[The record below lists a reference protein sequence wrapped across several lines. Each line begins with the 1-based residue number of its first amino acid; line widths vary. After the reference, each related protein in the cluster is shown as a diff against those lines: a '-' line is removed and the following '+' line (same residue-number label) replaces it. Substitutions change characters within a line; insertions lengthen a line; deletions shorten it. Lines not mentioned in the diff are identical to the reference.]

1 MNNLESPL
9 RPLESL
15 LHDTKPAPLLP
26 GPHREHLARQLRA
39 HAAHMEDVPGWP
51 MRYYAM
57 ALALSLLCLIVALL
71 FPPKIVD
78 VHSFQEQRQILA
90 SLLPDAGTVTVKGH
104 QSVTLPSPRPVSPAP
119 QISQPELLEQIQER
133 RLDLI
138 QVMDET
144 SCQTESMPPGSVP

>member
-1 MNNLESPL
+1 MNRLESMLRDAKPSPL
-9 RPLESL
+9 
-15 LHDTKPAPLLP
+15 AP
-26 GPHREHLARQLRA
+26 GPHRERLARQLRG
-39 HAAHMEDVPGWP
+39 HAACSADFPAWP

-57 ALALSLLCLIVALL
+57 ALVLSLLCLIVALL
-71 FPPKIVD
+71 FRPKIVD

-90 SLLPDAGTVTVKGH
+90 SLLPDLGTVTVNGH

-138 QVMDET
+138 EVMGET
-144 SCQTESMPPGSVP
+144 SCKTESMPPGSVP